1 MAPLLPP
8 ALLFFCNAMMHIALL
23 TRLPE
28 IAEHAGMD
36 KATLGLCMLGG
47 ALGTFLAL
55 PVAGRVTEAL
65 GPRRTAVT
73 VISTIAVFLPVVSLT
88 NALGLAACF
97 MIYSFL
103 RTILEVGQN
112 MLATRVE
119 QQTGRKVMSRSHGFW
134 SVGLLAGS
142 LLTGAVMA
150 LGISPMLHQTG
161 VGLLVLFVGQ
171 CVLRLL
177 PPDHDTALPAVPQ
190 RRGIFI
196 LPDLP
201 ILLICLMTFG
211 ISLMEGAIYD
221 WGMFFIREVVGAEPF
236 KAGLMM
242 ACFTIGMGATRL
254 CGDSLRERFAPSLLV
269 RGSVL
274 CALTGL
280 GLLLLGHSW
289 IVASGGLVLIGCGVA
304 LNAPLAVST
313 ATKLPGRSPANSLA
327 ALSLCMLVAT
337 LGVPPSLGF
346 VAENFGLVTCFAL
359 LVPFLVLSFVMAPVV
374 LSERRSPNR
383 EETTFPTNKPGVEIT
398 P

>member
-1 MAPLLPP
+1 MAQLLPP

-36 KATLGLCMLGG
+36 KAMLGLCMLGG

-55 PVAGRVTEAL
+55 PIAGRVTEAL

-73 VISTIAVFLPVVSLT
+73 VISIIAVFLPVVSLM
-88 NALGLAACF
+88 NAVGLAACF

-112 MLATRVE
+112 MLATKVE
-119 QQTGRKVMSRSHGFW
+119 QDTGRKVMARSHGFW

-150 LGISPMLHQTG
+150 LGIPPMLHQAGVSVLVLG
-161 VGLLVLFVGQ
+161 VGQVI
-171 CVLRLL
+171 LRTL
-177 PPDHDTALPAVPQ
+177 PPDHDAPLPVVAP

-196 LPDLP
+196 LPDMS
-201 ILLICLMTFG
+201 ILLICLMIFG

-236 KAGLMM
+236 AAGLMM

-254 CGDSLRERFAPSLLV
+254 FGDNLRERFAPSLLV

-274 CALTGL
+274 CALAGL
-280 GLLLLGHSW
+280 GLLLLGHGW
-289 IVASGGLVLIGCGVA
+289 IFASIGLGMIGCGIA
-304 LNAPLAVST
+304 LNAPLAVAT
-313 ATKLPGRSPANSLA
+313 ATRLPGRSPANSLA
-327 ALSLCMLVAT
+327 ALSLCMLLAT

-346 VAENFGLVTCFAL
+346 VAEHFGLTICFAL
-359 LVPFLVLSFVMAPVV
+359 LVPFLLVSFVMAPVSDGSRPRF
-374 LSERRSPNR
+374 LLRRTGKR
-383 EETTFPTNKPGVEIT
+383 ETEAAAS
-398 P
+398 